1 MPSSRRRT
9 TSSRIAWTNSKPW
22 WAPISTSVLACRVMR
37 RLRCARTGQ
46 SQSRRPAKLNRD
58 ANPVSLITTTDEL
71 AQACQGLARSPFV
84 TVDTEFL
91 RETTFWPILCVVQ
104 VASDNE
110 ALAIDALAPGLDL
123 EPLLQLMADED
134 VVKVFHAARQD
145 LEIFWKLSGLVPTP
159 LFDTQVAAM
168 VCGYGEQVSYSELVQ
183 SMCHVGVD
191 KSSRFTDWMRRPLA
205 QAQID
210 YAIGDVTHLRQI
222 YRALLDK
229 LKASERLD
237 WLEDEMRVLT
247 SSATYEQHP
256 ERAWERFKSRARKPR
271 DLAVLMEVAAWRE
284 AEAQSRDVPRSRVLK
299 DDILVE
305 VALAAPRTQ
314 EALGNL
320 RAFPRGMERARA
332 GDEILA
338 AVERG
343 LARDPKTLP
352 KLERE
357 RRGPPGSAATVELLK
372 VLLRQISDESG
383 VAGKMIA
390 TVDDLEAIAANDK
403 ADVPAL
409 QGWRRKLFGAR
420 ALELKQGRLALT
432 GEKGKVVALEWRGG
446 DPAAAG
452 GWRRRQGPTVPH
464 EPRRACR
471 KQKRCSR
478 WIVDV

>member
-1 MPSSRRRT
+1 M
-9 TSSRIAWTNSKPW
+9 
-22 WAPISTSVLACRVMR
+22 
-37 RLRCARTGQ
+37 
-46 SQSRRPAKLNRD
+46 
-58 ANPVSLITTTDEL
+58 SLITATEEL
-71 AQACQGLARSPFV
+71 QAACARMSRHAFV
-84 TVDTEFL
+84 TVDTEFH

-104 VASDNE
+104 LASEDE
-110 ALAIDALAPGLDL
+110 ALAIDALAPGIDL
-123 EPLLQLMADED
+123 KSLFALMANPN

-145 LEIFWKLSGLVPTP
+145 VEIFWKLAGMVPSP
-159 LFDTQVAAM
+159 MFDTQVAAM

-183 SMCHVGVD
+183 SICHVGVD

-222 YRALLDK
+222 YLALREK
-229 LKASERLD
+229 LKASGRLD

-247 SSATYEQHP
+247 SASTYEQHP

-284 AEAQSRDVPRSRVLK
+284 NEAQTRDVPRSRVLK
-299 DDILVE
+299 DDILIE

-314 EALGNL
+314 ETLGNL

-332 GDEILA
+332 GEEILA

-357 RRGPPGSAATVELLK
+357 RRGGNGSAATVELLK
-372 VLLRQISDESG
+372 VLLRQVSDESG

-390 TVDDLEAIAANDK
+390 TVDDLETIACSDR

-432 GEKGKVVALEWRGG
+432 VEHGKVVALEWRDAEGA
-446 DPAAAG
+446 PARG
-452 GWRRRQGPTVPH
+452 
-464 EPRRACR
+464 
-471 KQKRCSR
+471 
-478 WIVDV
+478 

>member
-1 MPSSRRRT
+1 M
-9 TSSRIAWTNSKPW
+9 
-22 WAPISTSVLACRVMR
+22 
-37 RLRCARTGQ
+37 
-46 SQSRRPAKLNRD
+46 
-58 ANPVSLITTTDEL
+58 SLISATEDL
-71 AQACQGLARSPFV
+71 KAACERMAAHAFV
-84 TVDTEFL
+84 TVDTEFH

-104 VASDNE
+104 LASDDE
-110 ALAIDALAPGLDL
+110 ALAIDALAPGIDL
-123 EPLLQLMADED
+123 TPLFELMAKPN

-145 LEIFWKLSGLVPTP
+145 VEIFWKLAGIVPSP
-159 LFDTQVAAM
+159 MFDTQVAAM

-183 SMCHVGVD
+183 SICHVSVD

-210 YAIGDVTHLRQI
+210 YAIGDVTHLREI
-222 YRALLDK
+222 YLALLEK
-229 LKASERLD
+229 LRASGRLD

-247 SSATYEQHP
+247 SASTYEQHP

-284 AEAQSRDVPRSRVLK
+284 SEAQTRDVPRSRVLK

-314 EALGNL
+314 ETLGNL
-320 RAFPRGMERARA
+320 RAFPRGMERSRA
-332 GDEILA
+332 GEEILA

-357 RRGPPGSAATVELLK
+357 RRGGNGSAATVELLK
-372 VLLRQISDESG
+372 VLLRQVSDESG

-390 TVDDLEAIAANDK
+390 TVDDLEAIAGNDR

-432 GEKGKVVALEWRGG
+432 VEGGKVVALEWRDAEGAQAQ
-446 DPAAAG
+446 P
-452 GWRRRQGPTVPH
+452 
-464 EPRRACR
+464 
-471 KQKRCSR
+471 
-478 WIVDV
+478 